1 MTIETIDNRIQQINK
16 AIEKAQDN
24 NELANL
30 DHKLEELELLK
41 IELELD
47 KTLVSE

>member
-1 MTIETIDNRIQQINK
+1 MTIKTIDNRIQQINK
-16 AIEKAQDN
+16 AIEEAQDN

>member
-47 KTLVSE
+47 KSLVSE